1 MLLSLVV
8 AETDKD
14 EMGKRMRI
22 RNSSG
27 SLGMVLKSDQKG
39 GSQGEMMD
47 GRGWPL
53 YLGIGEACKCSAG
66 HIWMNTESSLGR

>member
-1 MLLSLVV
+1 MALLLSLVGV
-8 AETDKD
+8 EMDKD

-22 RNSSG
+22 RNSGG
-27 SLGMVLKSDQKG
+27 SVGIVVLKSDRKG

-47 GRGWPL
+47 DRGWAL

-66 HIWMNTESSLGR
+66 HG